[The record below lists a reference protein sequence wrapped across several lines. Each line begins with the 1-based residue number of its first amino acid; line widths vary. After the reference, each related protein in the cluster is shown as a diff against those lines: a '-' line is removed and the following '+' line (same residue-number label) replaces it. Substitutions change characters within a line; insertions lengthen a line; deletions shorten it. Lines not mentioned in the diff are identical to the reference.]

1 MKGQVIAYTAAELQW
16 IKAHRAMPRCEAHAA
31 FCRKFRR
38 DDLSLQNFKALCWRR
53 GWLTGRDGRIQP
65 GSVSWNKGKRM
76 PYNANSAT
84 TQFQKGNAPH
94 NTKYAGHERIDK
106 KGGYVY
112 LSIEAVNPHTGYPR
126 RYVLKHK
133 YLWEQKHGPVPPGM
147 CLKCLDGNRQ
157 NTDPSNWEAVP
168 RAVNALLNGRW
179 SVGYD
184 EVIPEA
190 RPAALTLAKLK
201 YTAKHLSKKKPAAGG
216 PRG

>member
-1 MKGQVIAYTAAELQW
+1 MKGRVIAYTAAELQW
-16 IKAHRAMPRCEAHAA
+16 IKVRRAMPRREAHAA
-31 FCRKFRR
+31 FCRKFGRH
-38 DDLSLQNFKALCWRR
+38 DISLTNFKALCQRR
-53 GWLTGRDGRIQP
+53 GWWTGRDGRIQQGNVP
-65 GSVSWNKGKRM
+65 WNKGQSM

-106 KGGYVY
+106 NGGYVY
-112 LSIEAVNPHTGYPR
+112 LSIDDPNPHTGYPR

-133 YLWEQKHGPVPPGM
+133 YLWEQTHGPVPPGM

-179 SVGYD
+179 SLGYGD
-184 EVIPEA
+184 VIPEA
-190 RPAALTLAKLK
+190 RPAVLTLAKLK
-201 YTAKHLSKKKPAAGG
+201 YAAKQLTKNQKAKGAA
-216 PRG
+216 